1 MRTSF
6 ISITNNIPDTQVAL
20 ILLGLRASEAMLWS
34 DILAPCTRG
43 PRSGGVIRKTE
54 SETRPSTTWHHQWVG
69 HNTEHHSLPWSP
81 TQKYRSPWGFAEMES
96 QPPAPGTDKDY
107 LLNEGENCWCIQNM
121 WFRIKYSHILKF
133 GRYLNILWE
142 KFKCCW
148 QHLPWLI
155 KHLLNINKFQIL
167 NSVYEELY

>member
-6 ISITNNIPDTQVAL
+6 ISITSNIPDTQVAL
-20 ILLGLRASEAMLWS
+20 ILLGLRASEVMLWS

-96 QPPAPGTDKDY
+96 QPPAPTIGNTYIICKIKVK
-107 LLNEGENCWCIQNM
+107 NCWYIHDI
-121 WFRIKYSHILKF
+121 WFRIKYIIPFQNFPSK
-133 GRYLNILWE
+133 YSQENLNVVDSICQGLSNT
-142 KFKCCW
+142 CW
-148 QHLPWLI
+148 TLA
-155 KHLLNINKFQIL
+155 
-167 NSVYEELY
+167 NSKSQFT